1 MKTASSG
8 FKAVILAGGSGERFW
23 PLSTPERPKQFLRV
37 FGGESLIRQALA
49 RLDGLVASEDAFVVT
64 TKSLVAATRKELPE
78 VPKGNIVGEPMRRD
92 TGAAVA
98 LGVGLAIGSSRVGV
112 ESSRVC
118 LGSYRVGL
126 GSYRVCL
133 ESSRVS
139 LGSSRVG
146 LESSSFSK
154 SLKAPNPT
162 LSDANLTLDDP
173 NSTLNDPV
181 VGFFS
186 SDQMVAKPKEFR
198 KVVKK
203 AVALA
208 RRRDAIVT
216 IGIKPAF
223 PATGFRYISP
233 KTHAFVEKP
242 DAEKAKK
249 YVKAGYLWNAGMFI
263 ARASVFRCAFAAHA
277 PELEKLASIGASRSS
292 KRAARRSAP
301 TDTRPLAPAGLARLY
316 AALPKISFDYA
327 VMEKAKNVEVVPGDF
342 GWDDVGSFVAFDKYF
357 PHDSR
362 GNVREGPCTVVEA
375 EGNICVA
382 RSARISLLGVK
393 NLVVVTTPD
402 SVLVADKSRLTDMKK
417 LFKR

>member
-1 MKTASSG
+1 MNSGKSSMS

-37 FGGESLIRQALA
+37 FGGASLIRQAVS
-49 RLDGLVASEDAFVVT
+49 RLDGLVSPRDVFVVT
-64 TKSLVAATRKELPE
+64 AKNLVAATRKELPE
-78 VPKGNIVGEPMRRD
+78 VPKCNIIGEPMRRD

-98 LGVGLAIGSSRVGV
+98 LGVGLAAG
-112 ESSRVC
+112 
-118 LGSYRVGL
+118 
-126 GSYRVCL
+126 
-133 ESSRVS
+133 
-139 LGSSRVG
+139 
-146 LESSSFSK
+146 
-154 SLKAPNPT
+154 A
-162 LSDANLTLDDP
+162 DDP
-173 NSTLNDPV
+173 V
-181 VGFFS
+181 IGFFS
-186 SDQMVAKPKEFR
+186 SDQMVAKPREFR

-208 RRRDAIVT
+208 RRRPAIVT
-216 IGIKPAF
+216 IGIKPDY
-223 PATGFRYISP
+223 PATCFGYISP
-233 KTHAFVEKP
+233 KTRAFVEKP

-263 ARASVFRCAFAAHA
+263 ARASVFRGAFAAHA
-277 PELEKLASIGASRSS
+277 PELEKLANIGASAKSI
-292 KRAARRSAP
+292 
-301 TDTRPLAPAGLARLY
+301 APAGLARLY

-342 GWDDVGSFVAFDKYF
+342 GWDDVGSFAAFDKYF

-362 GNVREGPCTVVEA
+362 GNVREGPCNVVEA
-375 EGNICVA
+375 DGNICVA

-402 SVLVADKSRLTDMKK
+402 AVLVADKSRLTDMKK

>member
-1 MKTASSG
+1 MNSGKSSMS

-98 LGVGLAIGSSRVGV
+98 LGVGLAAGG
-112 ESSRVC
+112 
-118 LGSYRVGL
+118 
-126 GSYRVCL
+126 
-133 ESSRVS
+133 
-139 LGSSRVG
+139 
-146 LESSSFSK
+146 
-154 SLKAPNPT
+154 A
-162 LSDANLTLDDP
+162 
-173 NSTLNDPV
+173 DPV

-198 KVVKK
+198 KVVSK
-203 AVALA
+203 AVTIA
-208 RRRDAIVT
+208 RRKQVIVT
-216 IGIKPAF
+216 LGIKPTY
-223 PATGFRYISP
+223 PATCFGYISP
-233 KTHAFVEKP
+233 KTRTFVEKP
-242 DAEKAKK
+242 DAKTAKQ

-263 ARASVFRCAFAAHA
+263 ARASTFRGAFAAHA
-277 PELEKLASIGASRSS
+277 PELSCLTSSTNHLAALYS
-292 KRAARRSAP
+292 K
-301 TDTRPLAPAGLARLY
+301 
-316 AALPKISFDYA
+316 LPKISFDYA

-342 GWDDVGSFVAFDKYF
+342 GWDDVGSFAAFDKYF
-357 PHDSR
+357 PHDVR

-402 SVLVADKSRLTDMKK
+402 AVLVADKSRLTEIKR
-417 LFKR
+417 LFAK

>member
-1 MKTASSG
+1 MSTST

-37 FGGESLIRQALA
+37 FGGASLIRQAVS
-49 RLDGLVASEDAFVVT
+49 RLDGLVSPKDVFVVT
-64 TKSLVAATRKELPE
+64 AKNLVAATRRELPE
-78 VPKGNIVGEPMRRD
+78 IPKCNILGEPMRRE

-98 LGVGLAIGSSRVGV
+98 LGVGLA
-112 ESSRVC
+112 
-118 LGSYRVGL
+118 
-126 GSYRVCL
+126 
-133 ESSRVS
+133 
-139 LGSSRVG
+139 
-146 LESSSFSK
+146 
-154 SLKAPNPT
+154 A
-162 LSDANLTLDDP
+162 SDA
-173 NSTLNDPV
+173 DPV
-181 VGFFS
+181 IGFFS
-186 SDQMVAKPKEFR
+186 SDQMVSNPKAFR
-198 KVVKK
+198 KVVSK

-208 RRRDAIVT
+208 RRKPVIVT
-216 IGIKPAF
+216 LGIKPTY
-223 PATGFRYISP
+223 PATCFGYISP
-233 KTHAFVEKP
+233 KTRTFVEKP
-242 DAEKAKK
+242 DAKTAKK

-263 ARASVFRCAFAAHA
+263 ARASTFRGAFAAHA
-277 PELEKLASIGASRSS
+277 PELSCLTSSTNHLAALYS
-292 KRAARRSAP
+292 K
-301 TDTRPLAPAGLARLY
+301 
-316 AALPKISFDYA
+316 LPKISFDYA

-342 GWDDVGSFVAFDKYF
+342 GWDDVGSFAAFDKYF

>member
-1 MKTASSG
+1 MS

-98 LGVGLAIGSSRVGV
+98 LGVGLAAGG
-112 ESSRVC
+112 
-118 LGSYRVGL
+118 
-126 GSYRVCL
+126 
-133 ESSRVS
+133 
-139 LGSSRVG
+139 
-146 LESSSFSK
+146 
-154 SLKAPNPT
+154 A
-162 LSDANLTLDDP
+162 
-173 NSTLNDPV
+173 DPV

-198 KVVKK
+198 KVVSK
-203 AVALA
+203 AVTIA
-208 RRRDAIVT
+208 RRKQVIVT
-216 IGIKPAF
+216 LGIKPTY
-223 PATGFRYISP
+223 PATCFGYISP
-233 KTHAFVEKP
+233 KTRTFVEKP
-242 DAEKAKK
+242 DAKTAKQ

-263 ARASVFRCAFAAHA
+263 ARASTFRGAFAAHA
-277 PELEKLASIGASRSS
+277 PELSCLTSSTNHLAALYS
-292 KRAARRSAP
+292 K
-301 TDTRPLAPAGLARLY
+301 
-316 AALPKISFDYA
+316 LPKISFDYA

-342 GWDDVGSFVAFDKYF
+342 GWDDVGSFAAFDKYF
-357 PHDSR
+357 PHDVR

-402 SVLVADKSRLTDMKK
+402 AVLVADKSRLTEIKR
-417 LFKR
+417 LFAK